1 MFLGMLTRKGN
12 RQYLK
17 AVHELM
23 IKDKDSLLKLVCSEG
38 KVG

>member
-17 AVHELM
+17 AAAVHELM
-23 IKDKDSLLKLVCSEG
+23 IKDKDSLPKLVCG
-38 KVG
+38 

>member
-17 AVHELM
+17 AAVHELM
-23 IKDKDSLLKLVCSEG
+23 IKDKDSLPKLVCG
-38 KVG
+38 